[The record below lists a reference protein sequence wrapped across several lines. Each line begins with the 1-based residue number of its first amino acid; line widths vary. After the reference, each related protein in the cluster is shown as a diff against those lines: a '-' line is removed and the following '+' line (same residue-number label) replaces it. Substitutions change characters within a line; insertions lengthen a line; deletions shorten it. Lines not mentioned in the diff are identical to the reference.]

1 MKALSLLTSA
11 AIAGG
16 LALSLAGQASATT
29 FKFDWEK
36 ADGGGFQGK
45 SAVTGKNQNITVNH
59 NNGYYESVST
69 TFDDITD
76 EFVFSA
82 AFSDKNGNTIAGGWV
97 VIRDGPNP
105 KGQGEEY
112 AIFYLDGA
120 SNTATGYAY
129 NGQNRSDS
137 WSTNSDNYLGS
148 WDMSYDSG
156 NGESSLSFSLDATD
170 INARTDID
178 PDWKGVTF
186 GKQVGVWF
194 HAGYNTSVSYDADGK
209 ITNFSSEAAWFDT
222 NALDTEAVPEPT
234 ALLGL
239 GLVGGA
245 FAVSRRRKN
254 GQLAEGSAESA

>member
-1 MKALSLLTSA
+1 MKALSLITSA

-36 ADGGGFQGK
+36 ADGGGSQGK
-45 SAVTGKNQNITVNH
+45 SAVTGRNQHISVNH
-59 NNGYYESVST
+59 SKGYYESVST

-76 EFVFSA
+76 EFTFSA
-82 AFSDKNGNTIAGGWV
+82 SFSDKNGKTIDGGWV
-97 VIRDGPNP
+97 VISDGPNP

-112 AIFYLDGA
+112 AIFYLDGVN
-120 SNTATGYAY
+120 NTATGYAY
-129 NGQNRSDS
+129 NGQNRSNS
-137 WSTNSDNYLGS
+137 WSTNSDNYLGT
-148 WDMSYDSG
+148 WDMSYASG
-156 NGESSLSFSLDATD
+156 NGESSLSFSLDAAD

-178 PDWKGVTF
+178 PDWKGVAF
-186 GKQVGVWF
+186 AEQVGIWF
-194 HAGYNTSVSYDADGK
+194 HAGYDTSVSYNGDGEV
-209 ITNFSSEAAWFDT
+209 TSFSSNAAWFDT

-254 GQLAEGSAESA
+254 EQLAEASA